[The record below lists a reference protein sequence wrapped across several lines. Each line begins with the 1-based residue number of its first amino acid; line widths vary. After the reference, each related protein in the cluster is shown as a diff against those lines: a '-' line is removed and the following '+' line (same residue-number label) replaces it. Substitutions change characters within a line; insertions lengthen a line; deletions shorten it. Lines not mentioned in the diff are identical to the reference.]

1 MRRKSANLARLLN
14 IMADNILKIV
24 GEIPP
29 EERPQYVIDFLDD
42 VKNFKVS
49 HCIRVVITEM
59 T

>member
-29 EERPQYVIDFLDD
+29 GERPQYVIDFLDD

-49 HCIRVVITEM
+49 YCIRVVITEM